1 METIGI
7 TYWWYNRVYTGRME
21 KNMETVGITYWWY
34 NRVYTG
40 IMEKNYRDYILVV

>member
-1 METIGI
+1 
-7 TYWWYNRVYTGRME
+7 
-21 KNMETVGITYWWY
+21 METVGITYWWY